1 MPVMIRRPF
10 QLTGR
15 GSPTFREITFMT
27 GGSYRVRGPSPLLR
41 PFSALERAHDL
52 PGDPAAVEVAGLR
65 LDPLAVDEAGLHG
78 PGVEGDVAHH
88 RLVDPRRQPGVPP
101 RRLGTP
107 PAHLHRVVAGGAL

>member
-27 GGSYRVRGPSPLLR
+27 GGSYRGRGASPLLR

-52 PGDPAAVEVAGLR
+52 AGDPAAVEVAGLR

-78 PGVEGDVAHH
+78 LGIEGDVAHH
-88 RLVDPRRQPGVPP
+88 QVGWQPRESGR
-101 RRLGTP
+101 
-107 PAHLHRVVAGGAL
+107 